1 MILSYM
7 LDGWIG
13 WMGWDGMQ
21 SWDVGSLRAH
31 KVYVDD
37 DGDDNHHKH
46 HDHDHDYYPN
56 NQVGSNHYPE
66 CQVFRTLNPKL
77 VVSDFEEEG
86 NVIYQVKLSR
96 DIMDKE
102 NACLNCSVW

>member
-1 MILSYM
+1 MTAKLYFSYVTKFNLM
-7 LDGWIG
+7 
-13 WMGWDGMQ
+13 
-21 SWDVGSLRAH
+21 V
-31 KVYVDD
+31 KVLTIIISIIYDY
-37 DGDDNHHKH
+37 N
-46 HDHDHDYYPN
+46 HDHYLN

>member
-1 MILSYM
+1 M
-7 LDGWIG
+7 
-13 WMGWDGMQ
+13 
-21 SWDVGSLRAH
+21 GSLRAPS
-31 KVYVDD
+31 VLIRFLLMMMVMTIII
-37 DGDDNHHKH
+37 KH
-46 HDHDHDYYPN
+46 HDHDHDYYLT

-86 NVIYQVKLSR
+86 NVIYQVKLAR

>member
-1 MILSYM
+1 MIKEAL
-7 LDGWIG
+7 LVGR
-13 WMGWDGMQ
+13 MGWDGMVIIGRRYSQ
-21 SWDVGSLRAH
+21 STFGAN

-37 DGDDNHHKH
+37 DNDDNNHKH
-46 HDHDHDYYPN
+46 HDHDHDYYLN

-96 DIMDKE
+96 DIME
-102 NACLNCSVW
+102 